1 METPSQDGE
10 KVRGVKTIMPT
21 SNCDSQTLGY
31 NDEQKKKDR
40 VFYYLPAYL
49 TNNCFK
55 LKKKNC
61 LVKSFI
67 TKNRLESVGCG
78 NISKKKGGE
87 SKQRNRKYTRRT
99 QVSCGTPS
107 GPDHYLLLDT
117 RLYAASSRK
126 KVRIRICRPL
136 RHQLSMNGRCAHP
149 KMQGTL
155 MPAPNTPLGKTHF

>member
-1 METPSQDGE
+1 MS
-10 KVRGVKTIMPT
+10 K
-21 SNCDSQTLGY
+21 
-31 NDEQKKKDR
+31 KKKDR

-55 LKKKNC
+55 LKKKN
-61 LVKSFI
+61 LPRQVIHNQKSTRVGGLWEYKQKKRGRI
-67 TKNRLESVGCG
+67 QTK
-78 NISKKKGGE
+78 
-87 SKQRNRKYTRRT
+87 RNRKYTRRT

-126 KVRIRICRPL
+126 KVRIRICRPM
-136 RHQLSMNGRCAHP
+136 RHQLSMDGRCAHP
-149 KMQGTL
+149 KMQGTP